1 MIEGK
6 KIHLTQGEKRGEG
19 EEPVQQE
26 ACGCFSSVLSARLGV
41 FLAKNNGGTTDRYL
55 EKWD

>member
-6 KIHLTQGEKRGEG
+6 KIYLTQGEKRGEG

-26 ACGCFSSVLSARLGV
+26 ACGYFSSVLSVRLGV
-41 FLAKNNGGTTDRYL
+41 FLAMEDLQIDN
-55 EKWD
+55 